1 MKKQRK
7 NTFYSSYA
15 CICGIFFVSLQ
26 PNLCFVMKLS
36 VKNIGCIKKGEISLN
51 GLTVIA
57 GENGSGKSTLSK
69 MLFSVIKAV
78 ASIAQETDTSANVLL
93 EKYATALYQRLPNAR
108 QLPLAQMQERYR
120 VLPSLPKHF
129 VSKLLTLKGTEELD
143 KYIIELESYIE
154 SQGELSLR
162 VKKLAKKDIDSIKA
176 LLYKENQA
184 RQLWSEIRYFVESEF
199 MNQITTVGENSS
211 NVAFYW
217 DEKKKE
223 GVEFSIR
230 NEEMNMVGCTIK
242 NVLEDATYIESPLY
256 LPLMDPLRRASTY
269 VENIKSSILQPMVPL
284 HVKDIVNKYDLLSNY
299 MIVNDNE
306 EVLYNTI
313 SEIIEGKFVYDE
325 QKRLIYFQNKEGY
338 DLMPINVASGVKAFG
353 VLQVLLHIGAIDIN
367 KPLLWDEPENHLH
380 PAWQVK
386 FAEMLV
392 QLCKS
397 GIPIVI
403 STHSPYFIQSIR
415 YYAAKHD
422 VEKAVNYYM
431 AEKGDDGLAKIKE
444 VTNDLGVVFAKLSA
458 PLSEVLNIPNAE

>member
-1 MKKQRK
+1 MRFSHTKLKYFAK
-7 NTFYSSYA
+7 LSSYA
-15 CICGIFFVSLQ
+15 CVCGFFFVPLH
-26 PNLCFVMKLS
+26 PNLCASMKLT
-36 VKNIGCIKKGEISLN
+36 VENIGCIKKGEISLN

-78 ASIAQETDTSANVLL
+78 ASIAQETDSSAKVLL
-93 EKYATALYQRLPNAR
+93 EKYATALYQRLPSVR
-108 QLPLAQMQERYR
+108 HLPLVQMQERQR
-120 VLPSLPKHF
+120 ILPALPKQF
-129 VSKLLTLKGTEELD
+129 VNNILTLKGTEELN
-143 KYIIELESYIE
+143 KYIIKLEAYIE
-154 SQGELSLR
+154 NQDELSLR

-199 MNQITTVGENSS
+199 MNQITTVGKNSS
-211 NVAFYW
+211 SVAFYW

-325 QKRLIYFQNKEGY
+325 QKRLIYFQNKGT
-338 DLMPINVASGVKAFG
+338 
-353 VLQVLLHIGAIDIN
+353 
-367 KPLLWDEPENHLH
+367 KPFSY
-380 PAWQVK
+380 K
-386 FAEMLV
+386 
-392 QLCKS
+392 
-397 GIPIVI
+397 
-403 STHSPYFIQSIR
+403 
-415 YYAAKHD
+415 
-422 VEKAVNYYM
+422 
-431 AEKGDDGLAKIKE
+431 
-444 VTNDLGVVFAKLSA
+444 KL
-458 PLSEVLNIPNAE
+458 

>member
-1 MKKQRK
+1 
-7 NTFYSSYA
+7 
-15 CICGIFFVSLQ
+15 
-26 PNLCFVMKLS
+26 MKLS

-69 MLFSVIKAV
+69 MLFSIIKAV
-78 ASIAQETDTSANVLL
+78 ASIAQETDSSVRVLL
-93 EKYATALYQRLPNAR
+93 EKYATALYQRLPNMR
-108 QLPLAQMQERYR
+108 QLPLAQMQERQR
-120 VLPSLPKHF
+120 ILPIMPKKFVDKVLA
-129 VSKLLTLKGTEELD
+129 LKDTDGLD
-143 KYIIELESYIE
+143 GYIIELESYIE
-154 SQGELSLR
+154 GQSELSLR
-162 VKKLAKKDIDSIKA
+162 VKKLARKDIDSIKA
-176 LLYKENQA
+176 LLYKENKA

-199 MNQITTVGENSS
+199 MNQITTIGKNSS
-211 NVAFYW
+211 SVAFYW

-223 GVEFSIR
+223 GVEFSIK

-242 NVLEDATYIESPLY
+242 NILEDATYIESPLY
-256 LPLMDPLRRASTY
+256 MPLMDPLRRASTY

-299 MIVNDNE
+299 MVVNDSNE
-306 EVLYNTI
+306 KLYNKI

-353 VLQVLLHIGAIDIN
+353 VLQVLLHIGAIDVN

-392 QLCKS
+392 QLCKA

-431 AEKGDDGLAKIKE
+431 AEKGDDDLAEIKE